1 MKTAWIKLRTK
12 YMLRYKMEIANCA
25 DMLEITG
32 DKGRRLR
39 WMFLHFVFVYLITIV
54 KYKQIMDKI

>member
-39 WMFLHFVFVYLITIV
+39 WMFLHFVFVYLINYIKT
-54 KYKQIMDKI
+54 KI